1 MNFLRFWYSFIWYI
15 LIGYFYPLLLTWFA
29 GSGTWS
35 GITFIRF
42 AFPSSLPESP
52 LLSIGILPKII
63 VQHLAR
69 PCQRE
74 PNHLIFPSCS
84 AFLSQI
90 FHIKGTLSESY
101 TRTNRILHLVYLLIW
116 HIFPSFISTW
126 RLVSYAFPMNG
137 SLQLYVSFR
146 ERDTVFSGFSG
157 RSVTGE
163 VVWL

>member
-15 LIGYFYPLLLTWFA
+15 LIEYFYPLLLTWFA
-29 GSGTWS
+29 GSGTWR

-52 LLSIGILPKII
+52 LLSIGILLFNIWRVLVKGNPAISSFLPVRHFCPKY
-63 VQHLAR
+63 
-69 PCQRE
+69 
-74 PNHLIFPSCS
+74 FP
-84 AFLSQI
+84 